1 MTERQNLYGTLKA
14 MKIGE
19 KLSLPWFRNDPT
31 GFKADYVRA
40 AVSRLGADNNSSY
53 TVSATKDATFI
64 TVTRI
69 S

>member
-1 MTERQNLYGTLKA
+1 
-14 MKIGE
+14 MKKGE
-19 KLSLPWFRNDPT
+19 TLSLPWFRNDPR

-40 AVSRLGADNNSSY
+40 AVSRLSTDYNTVY
-53 TVSATKDATFI
+53 TVSATKDSNYI

>member
-1 MTERQNLYGTLKA
+1 

>member
-1 MTERQNLYGTLKA
+1 MTKRQNLYGTLKA
-14 MKIGE
+14 MKKGE
-19 KLSLPWFRNDPT
+19 KLSLPWFRNDPE

-40 AVSRLGADNNSSY
+40 AVSRLGTDNNSSY
-53 TVSATKDATFI
+53 TVSATKESKYI

>member
-1 MTERQNLYGTLKA
+1 
-14 MKIGE
+14 MKKGE
-19 KLSLPWFRNDPT
+19 TLSLPWFRNDPK

-40 AVSRLGADNNSSY
+40 AVSRLGTDYNSSY
-53 TVSATKDATFI
+53 TVSATKESSYI